1 MNILK
6 INPNK
11 TCYIFDVDGTLTKP
25 REQVTKKFKR
35 SFINWSKEKQL
46 FISTGS
52 DFTKTKEQLPQDML
66 DCFQLIYC
74 CMGNETRTPKGT
86 VIEKEEFIMP
96 EELRRDLEDYLKTS
110 PFPYRTGNHLE
121 ARTGMLNFSIIGRNA
136 DKNQR
141 NEYHSWDMENNERKE
156 LAEYVNKTYPGVEAS
171 VGGSISIDIISR
183 GKDKGQVIHKLKK
196 LGMKEVVFYGDKC
209 YEGGNDFGI
218 LRELKNSD
226 LNYKWFNVDGPKEV
240 NRLINL

>member
-35 SFINWSKEKQL
+35 SFMNWAKDKQL

-52 DFTKTKEQLPQDML
+52 DFEKTKEQIPQDML

-74 CMGNETRTPKGT
+74 CMGNETRTSKGT
-86 VIEKEEFIMP
+86 VLEREEITIP
-96 EELRRDLEDYLKTS
+96 ENLNLDLKKYLDNS
-110 PFPYRTGNHLE
+110 SFPYRTGNHLE
-121 ARTGMLNFSIIGRNA
+121 YRTGMLNFSIVGRNA

-141 NEYHSWDMENNERKE
+141 EEYYSWDIENKERIEMANHINES
-156 LAEYVNKTYPGVEAS
+156 YPDFEAS

-183 GKDKGQVIHKLKK
+183 GKDKGQVIHKLKSM
-196 LGMKEVVFYGDKC
+196 GMKKVVFYGDRC

-218 LRELKNSD
+218 VRELEDSD
-226 LNYKWFNVDGPKEV
+226 LNYKWFNVEGPKEV